1 MEGDARRAVTGAAA
15 GSGPDEAVVR
25 KIIWRGLP
33 PRGRSRVA
41 AESHYVRVHVPL
53 SRRFLMLDRAQVAYS
68 TLRVRRQLD
77 IAGGWNHPP
86 AAWRFIIFLEDPSAP
101 AAEWTEERVR
111 LRRLLWDDNPF
122 VIGESIRCEVH
133 EEALVDRRSG
143 QTSFAKAMLEFDR
156 RPEISPTEAETELR
170 RRVKTLAQRGAMAD
184 GLRGMTVNWARR
196 QQLQR
201 LRDDGE
207 YDLTDWASEGPKIA
221 YLELLFDNADWATQF
236 LACDE
241 LVDAVFS
248 PTFAAAG
255 AYLVDERCEFDR
267 R

>member
-1 MEGDARRAVTGAAA
+1 MEGDARRAVTGVVGGRA
-15 GSGPDEAVVR
+15 GEEVLR

-33 PRGRSRVA
+33 PHGRSRAA
-41 AESHYVRVHVPL
+41 AESHYVGVHVPL
-53 SRRFLMLDRAQVAYS
+53 SRRFLMLDPAQVAYS
-68 TLRVRRQLD
+68 TLRVCGQLD

-86 AAWRFIIFLEDPSAP
+86 SAWRFIIFLEDPSAP

-111 LRRLLWDDNPF
+111 LRRLLWDDNPL
-122 VIGESIRCEVH
+122 VIGESIRCEVD

-143 QTSFAKAMLEFDR
+143 QTSFAKAVLEFDR
-156 RPEISPTEAETELR
+156 RPEISPTEAEAELR
-170 RRVKTLAQRGAMAD
+170 RRVTTLAERGAMAD

-196 QQLQR
+196 QRLQR

-207 YDLTDWASEGPKIA
+207 YHLTDWAPEGPKIA
-221 YLELLFDNADWATQF
+221 YLELLFDNADWAIQF
-236 LACDE
+236 LGCDE
-241 LVDAVFS
+241 VVDAVFS
-248 PTFAAAG
+248 PTYAAAG